1 MNKEYPFVSIC
12 TPTFNRRP
20 FIKMM
25 FSCFKNQTYPKDRM
39 EWIIVDD
46 GSDKIED
53 LIKKSNIPQIKYF
66 YVKNKMKLGE
76 KRNFM
81 HTKTK
86 GDFIV
91 YMDDDDYYPPE
102 RVEHAIEVLQK
113 NSGALCAGSSE
124 LYLYFKHID
133 QMYQSGPFG
142 PTHSTAATFAF
153 RRALLNYTQ
162 YDDNAAISEERSF
175 LKEYTIPFVQ
185 LDPMKSI
192 LVFSHDQNS
201 FDKKNM
207 LDMGDNDKF
216 KKSDK
221 KVRDFI
227 KNKSEESIYQFFMKD
242 IDKKLEGYNPGNPK
256 NKPDVIK
263 QIQEITEER
272 KQMEIANKQGASI
285 MIDIPGQGK
294 KQLSPHEVINI
305 LTQQQNQ
312 IKFLVQRVK
321 ELENTVL
328 QTQMQLAAVK
338 TPS

>member
-1 MNKEYPFVSIC
+1 
-12 TPTFNRRP
+12 
-20 FIKMM
+20 
-25 FSCFKNQTYPKDRM
+25 
-39 EWIIVDD
+39 
-46 GSDKIED
+46 
-53 LIKKSNIPQIKYF
+53 
-66 YVKNKMKLGE
+66 
-76 KRNFM
+76 
-81 HTKTK
+81 
-86 GDFIV
+86 
-91 YMDDDDYYPPE
+91 
-102 RVEHAIEVLQK
+102 
-113 NSGALCAGSSE
+113 
-124 LYLYFKHID
+124 
-133 QMYQSGPFG
+133 
-142 PTHSTAATFAF
+142 
-153 RRALLNYTQ
+153 
-162 YDDNAAISEERSF
+162 
-175 LKEYTIPFVQ
+175 
-185 LDPMKSI
+185 
-192 LVFSHDQNS
+192 
-201 FDKKNM
+201 
-207 LDMGDNDKF
+207 MGDNDKF

-263 QIQEITEER
+263 QMQEITEER